1 MNGWIYRW
9 GPAILLMTIIFI
21 ASATPG
27 SSMPELGYWDY
38 VVKKGG
44 HMLGY
49 ALLAAS
55 YYHALCGEKN
65 APKWRF
71 ILAMFLTILFA
82 ASDEYHQKFTPGRSA
97 SPIDVGIDTA
107 GGLIGFAVSHRA
119 GRRKN
124 LNSEIQK
131 RDIA

>member
-1 MNGWIYRW
+1 
-9 GPAILLMTIIFI
+9 
-21 ASATPG
+21 
-27 SSMPELGYWDY
+27 LGYLDY
-38 VVKKGG
+38 FAKKGG

-49 ALLAAS
+49 ALLAAC
-55 YYHALCGEKN
+55 YYHALCGGGN

-82 ASDEYHQKFTPGRSA
+82 ASDEFHQKFTPGRSA

-107 GGLIGFAVSHRA
+107 GGLIGLVTSHWA
-119 GRRKN
+119 CRRKN